1 MGNLNCKECFGRDSS
16 FKNEM
21 LLAKISNNNQFDQ
34 NISRNRR
41 DDQLKVLKLKEIEN
55 HINNERNINSIP
67 PKLFESKKQK
77 KVSYNTLR
85 KEERDNNNLLKTELN
100 KIREINVDKSN
111 SDDLSKI
118 IESQKE
124 KIIAQEKLIEEYK
137 YKQNLLEKWQEQLE
151 QTQTKIRE
159 QQSLLNLQGI
169 ENNKTYM
176 IPYITQNDEDI
187 ENNEIIKTSPTDM
200 TGYKKKLMP
209 SKSTPKLQIGVRNIK
224 NDYNFLNL
232 DKFERTLETK
242 SNFNNERIYQNDEG
256 QIEENDN
263 YERVD
268 DFDEEDDDKINQQR
282 QSQRFKIET
291 YEPIEVGNKNEND
304 EIIKDYKINENLFL
318 EPRDSTKLNQKK
330 GSIPKSNYNKK
341 NTKKIYDKMNKRDKG
356 PRDSGN
362 SGIKINFR
370 GTFENKNMNNIN
382 IGPRDSKRKND
393 NEFNYNMDNIEIPY
407 IIDNND
413 VIGKNKIKNN
423 NDDDEVKEVLIE
435 QQEQFNNEQKNN
447 MNIFKNNNNIYI
459 PNDYFFNQQQESPKF
474 NSRYNESMN
483 SSMQNEENIEMK
495 TEIGKYRNAETYGPY
510 LNEADDINDV
520 ISADHIN
527 YNRDN
532 QGQEQ
537 INKELDNEY
546 YINNINDVEVI
557 ENNNTGNPLI
567 YDENKINMD
576 FFNNKNEYYQDQSS
590 NN

>member
-1 MGNLNCKECFGRDSS
+1 
-16 FKNEM
+16 
-21 LLAKISNNNQFDQ
+21 
-34 NISRNRR
+34 
-41 DDQLKVLKLKEIEN
+41 
-55 HINNERNINSIP
+55 
-67 PKLFESKKQK
+67 
-77 KVSYNTLR
+77 
-85 KEERDNNNLLKTELN
+85 
-100 KIREINVDKSN
+100 
-111 SDDLSKI
+111 
-118 IESQKE
+118 
-124 KIIAQEKLIEEYK
+124 
-137 YKQNLLEKWQEQLE
+137 
-151 QTQTKIRE
+151 
-159 QQSLLNLQGI
+159 
-169 ENNKTYM
+169 
-176 IPYITQNDEDI
+176 
-187 ENNEIIKTSPTDM
+187 
-200 TGYKKKLMP
+200 
-209 SKSTPKLQIGVRNIK
+209 
-224 NDYNFLNL
+224 
-232 DKFERTLETK
+232 
-242 SNFNNERIYQNDEG
+242 
-256 QIEENDN
+256 
-263 YERVD
+263 
-268 DFDEEDDDKINQQR
+268 
-282 QSQRFKIET
+282 
-291 YEPIEVGNKNEND
+291 
-304 EIIKDYKINENLFL
+304 
-318 EPRDSTKLNQKK
+318 
-330 GSIPKSNYNKK
+330 
-341 NTKKIYDKMNKRDKG
+341 MNKRDKG

-382 IGPRDSKRKND
+382 IGPRDSKRKNN

-435 QQEQFNNEQKNN
+435 QQEQFNNEQKN

-510 LNEADDINDV
+510 LNEADDINVV
-520 ISADHIN
+520 ISADHID

-557 ENNNTGNPLI
+557 DNNNTGNPLI
-567 YDENKINMD
+567 YDDNKINMN

>member
-55 HINNERNINSIP
+55 HINNERNINGIP

-435 QQEQFNNEQKNN
+435 QQEQFNNEQKN

-510 LNEADDINDV
+510 LNEADDINVV

-557 ENNNTGNPLI
+557 DNNNTGNPLI
-567 YDENKINMD
+567 YDDNKINMN

>member
-55 HINNERNINSIP
+55 HINNERNINGIP

-85 KEERDNNNLLKTELN
+85 KEETDNNNLLKTELN

-124 KIIAQEKLIEEYK
+124 KIIAQEKIIEEYK

-268 DFDEEDDDKINQQR
+268 DYDEEDDDKINQQR

-435 QQEQFNNEQKNN
+435 QQEQFNNEQKN

-510 LNEADDINDV
+510 LNEADDINVV

-557 ENNNTGNPLI
+557 DNNNTGNPLI
-567 YDENKINMD
+567 YDDNKINMN

>member
-67 PKLFESKKQK
+67 PKKQK

-268 DFDEEDDDKINQQR
+268 DYDEEDDDKINQQR

-304 EIIKDYKINENLFL
+304 EIIKEYKKNENLFL

-435 QQEQFNNEQKNN
+435 QQEQFNNEQKN

-510 LNEADDINDV
+510 LNEADDINVV

-557 ENNNTGNPLI
+557 DNNNTGNPLI
-567 YDENKINMD
+567 YDDNKINMN
-576 FFNNKNEYYQDQSS
+576 FFNNKNEYYQEQSS

>member
-304 EIIKDYKINENLFL
+304 EIIKDYKKNENLFL

-435 QQEQFNNEQKNN
+435 QQEQFNNEQKN

-510 LNEADDINDV
+510 LNEADDINVV

-546 YINNINDVEVI
+546 YINNINDVEI
-557 ENNNTGNPLI
+557 IDNNNTGNPLI
-567 YDENKINMD
+567 YDDNKINMN

>member
-55 HINNERNINSIP
+55 HINNERNINGIP

-435 QQEQFNNEQKNN
+435 QQEQFNNEQKN

-510 LNEADDINDV
+510 LNEADDINVV
-520 ISADHIN
+520 ISADHIS
-527 YNRDN
+527 YNGDN

-557 ENNNTGNPLI
+557 DNNNTGNPLI
-567 YDENKINMD
+567 YDDNKINMN
-576 FFNNKNEYYQDQSS
+576 FFNNKNEYYQEQSS

>member
-67 PKLFESKKQK
+67 PKKQK

-200 TGYKKKLMP
+200 TGYKKKLLP

-304 EIIKDYKINENLFL
+304 EIIKDYKKNENLFL

-330 GSIPKSNYNKK
+330 VSIPKSNYNKK
-341 NTKKIYDKMNKRDKG
+341 NTKNIYDKMNKRDKG

-393 NEFNYNMDNIEIPY
+393 NELNYNMDNIEIPY

-435 QQEQFNNEQKNN
+435 QQEQFNNEQKN

-510 LNEADDINDV
+510 LNEADDINVV

-557 ENNNTGNPLI
+557 DNNNTGNPLI

>member
-1 MGNLNCKECFGRDSS
+1 MGNLNCKECFGRDIS

-21 LLAKISNNNQFDQ
+21 LLANISNNNQFDQ

-268 DFDEEDDDKINQQR
+268 DYDEEDDDKINQQR

-435 QQEQFNNEQKNN
+435 QQEQFNNEQKN

-510 LNEADDINDV
+510 LNEANDINVV

-532 QGQEQ
+532 QEQEQ

-557 ENNNTGNPLI
+557 DNNNTGNPLI
-567 YDENKINMD
+567 YDDNKINMN

>member
-21 LLAKISNNNQFDQ
+21 LLAKISNNNQFDK

-304 EIIKDYKINENLFL
+304 EIINDYKINENLFL

-435 QQEQFNNEQKNN
+435 QQEQFNNEQKN

-510 LNEADDINDV
+510 LNEADDINVV
-520 ISADHIN
+520 ISADHID

-557 ENNNTGNPLI
+557 DNNNTGNPLI
-567 YDENKINMD
+567 YDDNKINMN

>member
-200 TGYKKKLMP
+200 TGYKKKLLP
-209 SKSTPKLQIGVRNIK
+209 SKSTPKLQIGIRNIK

-435 QQEQFNNEQKNN
+435 QQEQFNNEQKN

-510 LNEADDINDV
+510 LNEADDINVV

-546 YINNINDVEVI
+546 YINNINDVEI
-557 ENNNTGNPLI
+557 IDNNNTGNPLI
-567 YDENKINMD
+567 YDDNKINMN

>member
-67 PKLFESKKQK
+67 PKLFESKKHK

-435 QQEQFNNEQKNN
+435 QQEQFNNEQKN

-495 TEIGKYRNAETYGPY
+495 TEIGKCRNAETYGPY
-510 LNEADDINDV
+510 LNEADDINVV
-520 ISADHIN
+520 ISADHID
-527 YNRDN
+527 YNGDN

-537 INKELDNEY
+537 INKDLDNEY
-546 YINNINDVEVI
+546 YINNINDVEI
-557 ENNNTGNPLI
+557 IDNNNTGNPLI
-567 YDENKINMD
+567 YDDNKINMN

>member
-1 MGNLNCKECFGRDSS
+1 MGDLNCKECFGRDSS

-55 HINNERNINSIP
+55 HINNERNINGIP

-209 SKSTPKLQIGVRNIK
+209 SKSTPKLQIGIRNIK

-304 EIIKDYKINENLFL
+304 EIIKDYKKNENLFL

-435 QQEQFNNEQKNN
+435 QQEQFNNEQKN

-510 LNEADDINDV
+510 LNEADDINVV

-557 ENNNTGNPLI
+557 DNNNTGNPLI
-567 YDENKINMD
+567 YDDNKINMN

>member
-256 QIEENDN
+256 QIEENEN

-304 EIIKDYKINENLFL
+304 EIINDYKINENLFL

-370 GTFENKNMNNIN
+370 GTFENKNLTNIN
-382 IGPRDSKRKND
+382 IGPRD
-393 NEFNYNMDNIEIPY
+393 
-407 IIDNND
+407 
-413 VIGKNKIKNN
+413 
-423 NDDDEVKEVLIE
+423 
-435 QQEQFNNEQKNN
+435 
-447 MNIFKNNNNIYI
+447 
-459 PNDYFFNQQQESPKF
+459 KF
-474 NSRYNESMN
+474 SF
-483 SSMQNEENIEMK
+483 I
-495 TEIGKYRNAETYGPY
+495 
-510 LNEADDINDV
+510 L
-520 ISADHIN
+520 
-527 YNRDN
+527 
-532 QGQEQ
+532 
-537 INKELDNEY
+537 
-546 YINNINDVEVI
+546 
-557 ENNNTGNPLI
+557 
-567 YDENKINMD
+567 
-576 FFNNKNEYYQDQSS
+576 
-590 NN
+590 

>member
-67 PKLFESKKQK
+67 PKKQK

-124 KIIAQEKLIEEYK
+124 KIIAQEKIIEEYK

-304 EIIKDYKINENLFL
+304 EIIKDYKKNENLFL

-435 QQEQFNNEQKNN
+435 QQEQFNNEQKN

-495 TEIGKYRNAETYGPY
+495 TEIGKYRNAEAYGPY
-510 LNEADDINDV
+510 LNEADDINVV

-557 ENNNTGNPLI
+557 DNNNTGNPLI
-567 YDENKINMD
+567 YDDNKINMN

>member
-55 HINNERNINSIP
+55 HINNERNINGIP

-304 EIIKDYKINENLFL
+304 EIINDYKKNENLFL

-435 QQEQFNNEQKNN
+435 QQEQFNNEQKN

-510 LNEADDINDV
+510 LNEADDINVV

-557 ENNNTGNPLI
+557 DNNNTGNPLI
-567 YDENKINMD
+567 YDDNKINMN

>member
-435 QQEQFNNEQKNN
+435 QQEQFNNEQKN

-510 LNEADDINDV
+510 LNEADDINVV

-546 YINNINDVEVI
+546 YINNINDVEI
-557 ENNNTGNPLI
+557 IDNNNTGNPLI
-567 YDENKINMD
+567 YDDNKINMN

>member
-55 HINNERNINSIP
+55 HINSERNINGIP

-318 EPRDSTKLNQKK
+318 EPRDSTILNQKK

-435 QQEQFNNEQKNN
+435 QQEQFNNEQKN

-510 LNEADDINDV
+510 LNEADDINVV
-520 ISADHIN
+520 ISADHID

-546 YINNINDVEVI
+546 YINNINDVEI
-557 ENNNTGNPLI
+557 IDNNNTGNPLI
-567 YDENKINMD
+567 YDDNKINMN

>member
-34 NISRNRR
+34 NISRYRR

-200 TGYKKKLMP
+200 TGYKKKLLP
-209 SKSTPKLQIGVRNIK
+209 SKSTPKLQIGIRNIK

-304 EIIKDYKINENLFL
+304 EIIKDYKKNENLFL

-393 NEFNYNMDNIEIPY
+393 NELNYNMDNIEIPY

-435 QQEQFNNEQKNN
+435 QQEQFNNEQKN

-510 LNEADDINDV
+510 LNEADDINVV

-527 YNRDN
+527 YNGDN

-546 YINNINDVEVI
+546 YINNINDVEI
-557 ENNNTGNPLI
+557 IDNNNTDNPLI
-567 YDENKINMD
+567 YDDNKINMN
-576 FFNNKNEYYQDQSS
+576 FFNNKNEYYQEQSS

>member
-67 PKLFESKKQK
+67 PKKQK

-124 KIIAQEKLIEEYK
+124 KIIAQEKIIEEYK

-200 TGYKKKLMP
+200 TGYKKKLLP
-209 SKSTPKLQIGVRNIK
+209 SKSTPKLQIGIRNIK

-304 EIIKDYKINENLFL
+304 EIIKDYKKNENLFL

-341 NTKKIYDKMNKRDKG
+341 NTKNIYDKMNKRDKG

-435 QQEQFNNEQKNN
+435 QQEQFNNEQKN

-510 LNEADDINDV
+510 LNEVDDINVV

-537 INKELDNEY
+537 INKDLDNEY

>member
-55 HINNERNINSIP
+55 HINNERNINGIP

-209 SKSTPKLQIGVRNIK
+209 SKSTPKLQIGIRNIK

-268 DFDEEDDDKINQQR
+268 DYDEEDDDKINQQR

-435 QQEQFNNEQKNN
+435 QQEQFNNEQKN

-510 LNEADDINDV
+510 LNEADDINVV

-546 YINNINDVEVI
+546 YINNINDVEI
-557 ENNNTGNPLI
+557 IDNNNTGNPLI
-567 YDENKINMD
+567 YDDNKINMN

>member
-435 QQEQFNNEQKNN
+435 QQEQFNNEQKN

-510 LNEADDINDV
+510 LNEADDINVV

-527 YNRDN
+527 YNGDN

-557 ENNNTGNPLI
+557 DNNNTGNPLI
-567 YDENKINMD
+567 YDDNKINMN

>member
-124 KIIAQEKLIEEYK
+124 KIIAQEKIIEEYK

-200 TGYKKKLMP
+200 AGYKKKLMP

-304 EIIKDYKINENLFL
+304 EIINDYKINENLFL

-435 QQEQFNNEQKNN
+435 QQEQFNNEQKN

-510 LNEADDINDV
+510 LNEADDINVV

-546 YINNINDVEVI
+546 YINNINDVEI
-557 ENNNTGNPLI
+557 IDNNNTGNPLI
-567 YDENKINMD
+567 YDDNKINMN

>member
-55 HINNERNINSIP
+55 HINNERNINGIP

-124 KIIAQEKLIEEYK
+124 KIIAQEKIIEEYK

-200 TGYKKKLMP
+200 TSYKKKLMP

-435 QQEQFNNEQKNN
+435 QQEQFNNEQKN

-510 LNEADDINDV
+510 LNEADDINVV

-527 YNRDN
+527 YNGDN

-546 YINNINDVEVI
+546 YINNINDVEI
-557 ENNNTGNPLI
+557 IDNNNTGNPLI
-567 YDENKINMD
+567 YDDNKINMN

>member
-67 PKLFESKKQK
+67 PKKQK

-209 SKSTPKLQIGVRNIK
+209 SKSTPKLQIGIRNIK

-304 EIIKDYKINENLFL
+304 EIIKDYKKNENLFL

-423 NDDDEVKEVLIE
+423 NDDEEVKEVLIE
-435 QQEQFNNEQKNN
+435 QQEQFNKEQKN

-510 LNEADDINDV
+510 LNEADDINVV

-527 YNRDN
+527 YNGDN

-546 YINNINDVEVI
+546 YINNINDVEI
-557 ENNNTGNPLI
+557 IDNNNTGNPLI
-567 YDENKINMD
+567 YDDNKINMN

>member
-55 HINNERNINSIP
+55 HSNRERNINGIP

-200 TGYKKKLMP
+200 TGYKKKLLP

-304 EIIKDYKINENLFL
+304 EIIKDYKKNENLFL

-435 QQEQFNNEQKNN
+435 QQEQFNKEQKN

-546 YINNINDVEVI
+546 YINNINDVEI
-557 ENNNTGNPLI
+557 IDNNNTDNPLI
-567 YDENKINMD
+567 YDDNKINMN

>member
-124 KIIAQEKLIEEYK
+124 KIIAQEKIIEEYK

-200 TGYKKKLMP
+200 AGYKKKLMP

-268 DFDEEDDDKINQQR
+268 DYDEEDDDKINQQR

-435 QQEQFNNEQKNN
+435 QQEQFNNEQKN

-510 LNEADDINDV
+510 LNEADDINVV
-520 ISADHIN
+520 ISADHID

-557 ENNNTGNPLI
+557 DNNNTGNPLI
-567 YDENKINMD
+567 YDDNKINMN

>member
-67 PKLFESKKQK
+67 PKKQK

-200 TGYKKKLMP
+200 TGFKKKLMP

-304 EIIKDYKINENLFL
+304 EIIKDYKKNENLFL

-435 QQEQFNNEQKNN
+435 QQEQFNNEQKN

-510 LNEADDINDV
+510 LNEADDINVV

-546 YINNINDVEVI
+546 YINNINDVEI
-557 ENNNTGNPLI
+557 IDNNNTGNPLI
-567 YDENKINMD
+567 YDDNKINMN

>member
-304 EIIKDYKINENLFL
+304 EIINDYKINENLFL

-435 QQEQFNNEQKNN
+435 QQEQFNNEQKN

-510 LNEADDINDV
+510 LNEADDINVV
-520 ISADHIN
+520 ISADHID
-527 YNRDN
+527 YNGDN

-557 ENNNTGNPLI
+557 DNNNTGNPLI
-567 YDENKINMD
+567 YDDNKINMN

>member
-393 NEFNYNMDNIEIPY
+393 NELNYNMDNIEIPY

-435 QQEQFNNEQKNN
+435 QQEQFNNEQKN

-510 LNEADDINDV
+510 LNEADDINVV

-527 YNRDN
+527 YNGDN

-546 YINNINDVEVI
+546 YINNINDVEI
-557 ENNNTGNPLI
+557 IDNNNTGNPLI
-567 YDENKINMD
+567 YDDNKINMN
-576 FFNNKNEYYQDQSS
+576 FFNNKNEYYQEQSS

>member
-435 QQEQFNNEQKNN
+435 QQEQFNNEQKN

-510 LNEADDINDV
+510 LNEADDINVV

-557 ENNNTGNPLI
+557 DNNNTGNPLI
-567 YDENKINMD
+567 YDDNKINMN

>member
-55 HINNERNINSIP
+55 HINNERNINGIP

-209 SKSTPKLQIGVRNIK
+209 SKSTPKLQIGIRNIK

-435 QQEQFNNEQKNN
+435 QQEQFNNEQKN

-510 LNEADDINDV
+510 LNEADDINVV

-557 ENNNTGNPLI
+557 DNNNTGNPLI
-567 YDENKINMD
+567 YDDNKINMN

>member
-268 DFDEEDDDKINQQR
+268 DYDEEDDDKINQQR

-393 NEFNYNMDNIEIPY
+393 NEFNYNMNNIEIPY

-435 QQEQFNNEQKNN
+435 QQEQFNNEQKN

-510 LNEADDINDV
+510 LNEADDINVV
-520 ISADHIN
+520 ISADHID

-546 YINNINDVEVI
+546 YINNINDVEI
-557 ENNNTGNPLI
+557 IDNNNTGNPLI
-567 YDENKINMD
+567 YDDNKINMN